1 MTALRALLAGSI
13 DYAGLFPPAGLAMS
27 AAAANYAAYREGE
40 AAWALSR
47 FVVPAARLAEF
58 EKAATTLLPARPDG
72 DTWRLAVLLGADP
85 VGDLRAIGEFNCRHA
100 ATGAGAVVV
109 DVVEGK
115 AGDVSAVAS
124 LLGQMPEYLEAYV
137 EIPVD
142 EDPTPLVRAIAEH
155 GGRAK
160 IRTGGVTPES
170 FPSAAAIARF
180 IAACVEAG
188 VPFKATAG
196 LHHPLRAVYPLTYA
210 PDSPRGTMF
219 GFLNLFLAAA
229 FMSHGLNSTDA
240 VRLLEESDPS
250 SLRVTEETV
259 EWRGRRLGAGEI
271 AAARGRTIV
280 SFGSCSFTEPLGDLA
295 ALGLLQ
301 RSAD

>member
-1 MTALRALLAGSI
+1 
-13 DYAGLFPPAGLAMS
+13 MS

-40 AAWALSR
+40 AAWALGR
-47 FVVPAARLAEF
+47 FVVPAARLSEF
-58 EKAATTLLPARPDG
+58 ENAAATLLPARPAG
-72 DTWRLAVLLGADP
+72 GPWRLAALLGADP
-85 VGDLRAIGEFNCRHA
+85 AGDARAIAEFNCRHA
-100 ATGAGAVVV
+100 ATGAGAVEA
-109 DVVEGK
+109 DVVEAR
-115 AGDVSAVAS
+115 AGDVNAIKS
-124 LLGQMPEYLEAYV
+124 LLGRMPEYLEAYV

-142 EDPTPLVRAIAEH
+142 RDPALLVRAIAEY

-180 IAACVEAG
+180 IAACVKAG

-196 LHHPLRAVYPLTYA
+196 LHHPLRAVYPFTYA

-229 FMSHGLNSTDA
+229 FMAHGLDSTAA
-240 VRLLEESDPS
+240 VPLLEESDPS
-250 SLRVTEETV
+250 SLRIAEDAV
-259 EWRGRRLGAGEI
+259 EWRGHRLGAGDI
-271 AAARGRTIV
+271 AAVRGHTIV

-295 ALGLLQ
+295 TLGLLQ